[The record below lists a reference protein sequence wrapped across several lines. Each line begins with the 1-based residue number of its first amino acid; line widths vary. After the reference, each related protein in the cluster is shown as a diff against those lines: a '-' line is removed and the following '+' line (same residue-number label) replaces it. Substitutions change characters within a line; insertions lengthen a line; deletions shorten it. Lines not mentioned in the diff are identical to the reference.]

1 MYEVGDMRM
10 VAIHTSVMQVC
21 FGIGIFAWSG
31 ELCDVTLPL
40 LGRLNLVCGLAGAPG
55 ISHFTLRLRG
65 YREPDCVVSS
75 QVNLECFKLRVSL

>member
-40 LGRLNLVCGLAGAPG
+40 LERLNLVCVLAGAPG
-55 ISHFTLRLRG
+55 KYLTSSSASVAT
-65 YREPDCVVSS
+65 VSPIGPC
-75 QVNLECFKLRVSL
+75 LHK